1 MSGENHPEVKPLVE
15 VRGLTKYYGKLL
27 AVNQVSFD
35 IFPGQVI
42 GFIGENGAGKTTT
55 MRMMVSLELP
65 DYGSIRVKGL
75 DAVAYPN
82 ALRRSVGWMPDSY
95 GTYEFM
101 TVFEYMDFFARA
113 YGFKGAEREVRVQ
126 EVMDFTDLTPLADR
140 PMNKLSKGMAQ
151 RLCLGRT
158 LLPDPDLLVLDEPA
172 AGLDPK
178 ARIEFKNLVRLLAQE
193 GKTFFISSHILTE
206 LEEMCDSMLFISQG
220 KIVHQ
225 GSSESLKVREGQP
238 GVVRAGFAEPV
249 PQLAEWVTLQA
260 GLELFETDR
269 QGVRIRVEDCSKARL
284 AEVLAR
290 LLRDGFPVCEF
301 HQEKVRLEDA
311 FVDILNRKHVP
322 PPPPPVTHPADRPAE
337 RETQA

>member
-1 MSGENHPEVKPLVE
+1 MSGEPTNTGKPLVE

-35 IFPGQVI
+35 IYPGQVI

-65 DYGSIRVKGL
+65 DYGTITVKGL

-101 TVFEYMDFFARA
+101 TVYEYMDFFARA
-113 YGFKGAEREVRVQ
+113 YGFKGAERELRVK

-140 PMNKLSKGMAQ
+140 PMNKLSKGMGQ

-178 ARIEFKNLVRLLAQE
+178 ARIEFKNLVRLLAKE
-193 GKTFFISSHILTE
+193 GKTLFISSHILTE

-220 KIVHQ
+220 RIVHQ
-225 GSSESLKVREGQP
+225 GSSESLKVREGHP
-238 GVVRAGFAEPV
+238 GVVRVGFAEEV
-249 PQLAEWVTLQA
+249 PHLEEWVTLQQ
-260 GLELFETDR
+260 GIEFFESDR
-269 QGVRIRVEDCSKARL
+269 QGVRLRVEDCTREGL
-284 AEVLAR
+284 TR
-290 LLRDGFPVCEF
+290 LLSNLVRADFPVCEF

-322 PPPPPVTHPADRPAE
+322 PPPPQTTGTVSAGEDRV
-337 RETQA
+337 